1 MPAILV
7 IYAAVLAVA
16 VWQDSHAQGLHVDC

>member
-7 IYAAVLAVA
+7 FYAAVLAIA
-16 VWQDSHAQGLHVDC
+16 VWQDSHAQGLHVES